1 MRPMT
6 APLRRVLVRRP
17 GGLDRWR
24 EHGWRA
30 EPDAARVEA
39 EHEALREALAEAGAE
54 VVLVEPLDG
63 NPDAVYVYDPA
74 LLAERGAVLLRPGKD
89 ARRGEPDALGRE
101 LEAAGIPIIGR
112 LQPPA
117 CVEGGDTVWLD
128 EHKLA
133 VGLGYRTNEA
143 GAAALAEALPDVEV
157 LAFDLPHFRGP
168 AEVLHLMSM
177 LSPLDADLALV
188 HLPLMPTRLVQLLR
202 ERGVE
207 LLEIAEDEY
216 DTLACNVLALG
227 PRRVLALDGNP
238 ETRRRLEA
246 GGVDVRVYEG
256 RELGLKGDGGPT
268 CLTRPLHRGLLSL

>member
-1 MRPMT
+1 MRPLT

-17 GGLDRWR
+17 GGLEHWR
-24 EHGWRA
+24 ELGWRA
-30 EPDAARVEA
+30 APDAARVEA
-39 EHEALREALAEAGAE
+39 EHEALRAALAEAGAE
-54 VVLVEPLDG
+54 VVVAEPLDG

-74 LLAERGAVLLRPGKD
+74 LLTERGAVLLRPGKA
-89 ARRGEPDALGRE
+89 ARRAEPEALGRE
-101 LEAAGIPIIGR
+101 LVSAGVPILGR

-128 EHKLA
+128 EHTLA

-157 LAFDLPHFRGP
+157 LAFDLPHFRG
-168 AEVLHLMSM
+168 AGEVLHLMSL
-177 LSPLDADLALV
+177 LSPLDEDLALV
-188 HLPLMPTRLVQLLR
+188 HLPLLPTRLVLLLR
-202 ERGVE
+202 ERGTEFVE
-207 LLEIAEDEY
+207 VAAEEY

-227 PRRVLALDGNP
+227 PRLALALGGNP

-246 GGVDVRVYEG
+246 AGVEVRVFDG

-268 CLTRPLHRGLLSL
+268 CLTRPLARG

>member
-1 MRPMT
+1 MT
-6 APLRRVLVRRP
+6 ATLRRVLVRRP
-17 GGLDRWR
+17 GGLERWR
-24 EHGWRA
+24 ELGWRA
-30 EPDAARVEA
+30 EPDHARVEA
-39 EHEALREALAEAGAE
+39 EHEALRAALAEAGAE
-54 VVLVEPLDG
+54 VVLAEPLDG

-74 LLAERGAVLLRPGKD
+74 LLAERGAVLLRPGKE

-101 LEAAGIPIIGR
+101 LEAAGIPVLGR

-128 EHKLA
+128 EHTLA

-143 GAAALAEALPDVEV
+143 GAAALAEALPEVEV
-157 LAFDLPHFRGP
+157 LVFDLPHFRGP

-188 HLPLMPTRLVQLLR
+188 HLPLLPTRLVQLLR

-207 LLEIAEDEY
+207 LVEIAAEEY

-238 ETRRRLEA
+238 QTRRRLEA
-246 GGVDVRVYEG
+246 AGVEVRVFDG
-256 RELGLKGDGGPT
+256 RELGLKGHGGPT
-268 CLTRPLHRGLLSL
+268 CLTQPLHRTGGSL

>member
-1 MRPMT
+1 MT

-17 GGLDRWR
+17 GGLEHWR
-24 EHGWRA
+24 ELGWRA
-30 EPDAARVEA
+30 APDAARVEA
-39 EHEALREALAEAGAE
+39 EHEALRTALAEAGAE
-54 VVLVEPLDG
+54 VVVAEPLEGD
-63 NPDAVYVYDPA
+63 PDAVYVYDPA
-74 LLAERGAVLLRPGKD
+74 LVTARGAVLLRPGKD
-89 ARRGEPDALGRE
+89 ARRDEPDALGDE
-101 LEAAGIPIIGR
+101 LVAAGVPILGR

-117 CVEGGDTVWLD
+117 TAEGGDTVWLD
-128 EHKLA
+128 EHTLV

-168 AEVLHLMSM
+168 GEVLHLMSL
-177 LSPLDADLALV
+177 LSPVDADLALV

-202 ERGVE
+202 SRGVE
-207 LLEIAEDEY
+207 LVEVAEEEY
-216 DTLACNVLALG
+216 DTLGCNVLALG

-246 GGVDVRVYEG
+246 AGVEVRVFDG

-268 CLTRPLHRGLLSL
+268 CLTRPLARG